1 MHIDMVAYTLNLDR
15 PTSLV
20 KLTTLHGVGQYVC
33 LCVSVAYNWMKRT
46 CRTPHET
53 LICKTKRKCSNS
65 NSNDFNIKLSATST
79 EIVTIASFLPKEPI
93 KKTVTWNLPLL
104 VLSSA
109 AGNKAPLQKG
119 KTPVQRDST
128 KTQLRPPRR
137 DGDLVS
143 VPVN

>member
-1 MHIDMVAYTLNLDR
+1 M
-15 PTSLV
+15 
-20 KLTTLHGVGQYVC
+20 
-33 LCVSVAYNWMKRT
+33 
-46 CRTPHET
+46 
-53 LICKTKRKCSNS
+53 ICKTKRKCFNS
-65 NSNDFNIKLSATST
+65 NSNDFNVKLSATST
-79 EIVTIASFLPKEPI
+79 EIVTIASFLPQEPI
-93 KKTVTWNLPLL
+93 KKRVTWDLPLL